1 MLDQAAQEDFDSEP
15 FASSSVVVGHGSS
28 KENGLELAHFVTQR
42 RYFVDTFDASAD
54 DADERIQDW
63 VDNSL
68 DEPKMFF
75 LVVSQ
80 KDVDE
85 GNRPWVQSKV
95 LDQARKLLS
104 AFGKGRVI
112 LVVEAGIIDFD
123 YNSGLDD
130 ILFPPGKL
138 SSTYRSVAAFL
149 VREFGSEG
157 NAGPGSGKPTSKK
170 RSEREPL
177 ETDVKM
183 AIALLALA
191 AIFGGIYMIRL
202 FTGNSSDE
210 AVPEVGG
217 VELSLPS
224 SQPELAGPEQTQPP
238 TTVLTPPAQATALPA
253 TCRISL
259 VRSTTLPGIVY
270 CDDGGALR
278 VTGYSG
284 PWHNSVARIGLETQV
299 TGSFVYE
306 QNGNTVSVG
315 PGVSNLDP
323 SSSRFGVQEMVF
335 QFEADGKR
343 VQFEQFPEDGQRVVT
358 FTFDASLQ
366 RP

>member
-112 LVVEAGIIDFD
+112 LVVEEI
-123 YNSGLDD
+123 
-130 ILFPPGKL
+130 
-138 SSTYRSVAAFL
+138 
-149 VREFGSEG
+149 
-157 NAGPGSGKPTSKK
+157 
-170 RSEREPL
+170 
-177 ETDVKM
+177 
-183 AIALLALA
+183 
-191 AIFGGIYMIRL
+191 
-202 FTGNSSDE
+202 
-210 AVPEVGG
+210 
-217 VELSLPS
+217 
-224 SQPELAGPEQTQPP
+224 
-238 TTVLTPPAQATALPA
+238 
-253 TCRISL
+253 
-259 VRSTTLPGIVY
+259 
-270 CDDGGALR
+270 
-278 VTGYSG
+278 
-284 PWHNSVARIGLETQV
+284 
-299 TGSFVYE
+299 
-306 QNGNTVSVG
+306 
-315 PGVSNLDP
+315 
-323 SSSRFGVQEMVF
+323 
-335 QFEADGKR
+335 
-343 VQFEQFPEDGQRVVT
+343 
-358 FTFDASLQ
+358 
-366 RP
+366 